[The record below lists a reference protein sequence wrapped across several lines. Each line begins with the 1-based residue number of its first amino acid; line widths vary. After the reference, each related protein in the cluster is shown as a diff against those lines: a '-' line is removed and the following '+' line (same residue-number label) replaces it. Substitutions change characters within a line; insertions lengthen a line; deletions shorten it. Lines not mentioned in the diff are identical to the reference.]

1 MAFHFPELH
10 LGGLFNVQS
19 LILAGVVVH
28 LVASTAKALVKSPK
42 QKAQINAIEGKVDD
56 VLTQVQAIL
65 PVTLPTSAA
74 VPADPDATGTLA
86 LQPLP
91 SSPSVRTDLESSA
104 QGGAS

>member
-28 LVASTAKALVKSPK
+28 LVASAAKALVKSPK

-56 VLTQVQAIL
+56 VLRQVRQAL
-65 PVTLPTSAA
+65 PTTSAA